1 LNSVPT
7 MWRAIASSASADPR
21 QVWRRIRRRESGT
34 NLRFS
39 RSVAAMLLLTSVFI
53 STLARGEQPPA
64 PGTAAPPRVAEA
76 AAPAK
81 SARPS
86 HLDGVSGTPIP
97 DSLVEHFRRQGLA
110 LRPALRYP
118 TAPDVEWILDG
129 VDVGPA
135 CKIVTR
141 FVRFPPGSSP
151 AAMKASL
158 ERLSVGSVLNER
170 EALAMF
176 HPFARG
182 KTSASDAC
190 VAWTPA
196 KSAEVSA
203 RLVAAFKSYAPR

>member
-1 LNSVPT
+1 
-7 MWRAIASSASADPR
+7 
-21 QVWRRIRRRESGT
+21 
-34 NLRFS
+34 
-39 RSVAAMLLLTSVFI
+39 MLLLTSVFI
-53 STLARGEQPPA
+53 STLGHGEHETKL
-64 PGTAAPPRVAEA
+64 GSAAPPRVAA
-76 AAPAK
+76 APAPAK

-86 HLDGVSGTPIP
+86 VLEAVSGAPIP
-97 DSLVEHFRRQGLA
+97 DSLVEHFRRQRLA

-118 TAPDVEWILDG
+118 TAPDVEWILDS

-135 CKIVTR
+135 CEIVTS
-141 FVRFPPGSSP
+141 FVRFPAGSSP

-158 ERLSVGSVLNER
+158 ERFNMASALNER

-182 KTSASDAC
+182 KTSASGAC

-203 RLVAAFKSYAPR
+203 RLVAAFQSYAPR